1 MKKTLL
7 LLFAALLTVSTFAQ
21 TGFLWNNEGLNGL
34 YLDSIMEVHPN
45 GQYAKTVYE
54 YNSNKLPIAEYIS
67 IFEENG
73 TQTSS
78 ERAEIQYNEDNC
90 ITTQVVTTQSPDK
103 YFLSKVV
110 WSDWDANKH
119 PRSAIQYEKQ
129 EDEWNKVSTLSI
141 EYDDDGKVIRAT
153 SRVIYTDPEGI
164 DHTAET
170 INSYEYDSHDQICKS
185 IIIFNL
191 DGVPDENTEVVIWTN
206 EYYND
211 GNLKKVT
218 RTHENNIPQST
229 LYYYWGDGNATLIRG
244 INAAIRNT
252 GIFFDLSG
260 HAYSGTP
267 TEKGIYILNGKKVV
281 IE

>member
-119 PRSAIQYEKQ
+119 PRSAIHYEKQ
-129 EDEWNKVSTLSI
+129 EDEWNKVATLSI

-218 RTHENNIPQST
+218 RTLENNIPQST

>member
-119 PRSAIQYEKQ
+119 PRSAIHYEKQ
-129 EDEWNKVSTLSI
+129 EDEWNKVATLSI

-185 IIIFNL
+185 IIIFNS

-218 RTHENNIPQST
+218 RTLENNIPQST

>member
-78 ERAEIQYNEDNC
+78 ERVEIQYNEDNC

-119 PRSAIQYEKQ
+119 PRSAIQYAKQ

-153 SRVIYTDPEGI
+153 SSVIYTDPVGI

-185 IIIFNL
+185 IIISNL

-218 RTHENNIPQST
+218 RAHENNIPLST

>member
-119 PRSAIQYEKQ
+119 PRSAIHYEKQ

-185 IIIFNL
+185 IIIFNS

-218 RTHENNIPQST
+218 RTLENNIPQST

>member
-119 PRSAIQYEKQ
+119 PRSAIHYEKQ
-129 EDEWNKVSTLSI
+129 EDEWNKVATLSI

-153 SRVIYTDPEGI
+153 SSVIYTDPEGI

-185 IIIFNL
+185 IIIFNS

-218 RTHENNIPQST
+218 RTLENNIPQST

>member
-78 ERAEIQYNEDNC
+78 ERVEIQYNEDNC

-164 DHTAET
+164 DHTAVT

-185 IIIFNL
+185 IIIFNS

-218 RTHENNIPQST
+218 RTLENNIPQST

>member
-185 IIIFNL
+185 IIIFNS

-218 RTHENNIPQST
+218 RTLENNIPQST

>member
-119 PRSAIQYEKQ
+119 PRSAIHYEKQ
-129 EDEWNKVSTLSI
+129 EDEWNKVATLSI

-170 INSYEYDSHDQICKS
+170 INSFEYDSHDQICKS
-185 IIIFNL
+185 IIIFNS

-218 RTHENNIPQST
+218 RTLENNIPQST

>member
-34 YLDSIMEVHPN
+34 YLDSIMEVLPN

-67 IFEENG
+67 IFAENG

-110 WSDWDANKH
+110 WYDWDANKH
-119 PRSAIQYEKQ
+119 PRSAIHYEKQ

-153 SRVIYTDPEGI
+153 SSVIYTDPEGI

>member
-7 LLFAALLTVSTFAQ
+7 LLFAALFTVSTFAQ

-119 PRSAIQYEKQ
+119 PRSAIHYEKQ
-129 EDEWNKVSTLSI
+129 EDEWNKVATLSI